1 MCLLR
6 SVMYF
11 PTAGIEANP
20 LLPPLAALVV
30 SFFTSMGGVSGA
42 FLLLPFQMTVLG
54 YVNPSVS
61 ATNQLYNVFANPAA
75 IFRYNREG
83 RLVWPLAWT
92 LVAGTLPGVW
102 LGALIR
108 VTLLPDPRLFKLFVA
123 LVLFGI
129 AAQMVMGKKQSAPEP
144 ERAAGVR
151 ILENNRRRIQYDYA
165 GTVHT
170 VSVPGVF
177 ALSVIVGLVGGIYGI
192 GGGAILSPFLV
203 SLLGLPVHTVAGST
217 LFATCLTSVA
227 GVLFYMFIAP
237 FFPHL
242 SIFPDWRMALLLSAG
257 GFVGMY
263 MGARCQKHVPARF
276 IRGML
281 LFVLTGTGCWYI
293 IEYLR

>member
-1 MCLLR
+1 
-6 SVMYF
+6 MYF

-20 LLPPLAALVV
+20 LLPPLAALLV

-42 FLLLPFQMTVLG
+42 FLLLPFQMSVLG

-75 IFRYNREG
+75 IFSYNREG

-102 LGALIR
+102 VGALIR

-129 AAQMVMGKKQSAPEP
+129 AAQMVMGKKHHFFEP
-144 ERAAGVR
+144 KQATTVQVLEKNRHR
-151 ILENNRRRIQYDYA
+151 IRYAYA
-165 GTVHT
+165 GTSHT
-170 VSVPGVF
+170 ISVPVVF
-177 ALSVIVGLVGGIYGI
+177 ALSVAVGFIGGIYGI

-203 SLLGLPVHTVAGST
+203 SLLGLPVHTVAGAT
-217 LFATCLTSVA
+217 LFATCVTSIA
-227 GVLFYMFIAP
+227 GVLFYMGIAP
-237 FFPHL
+237 LFPHL
-242 SIFPDWRMALLLSAG
+242 TIFPDWRMALLLSVG

-263 MGARCQKHVPARF
+263 MGARCQKYVPAKG
-276 IRGML
+276 IRAML

-293 IEYLR
+293 MEYLS